1 MEESNKEIDK
11 SLIFAKFCMRRMG
24 LSFKTPENRS
34 AYWVQKIIFIFTISS
49 MCYHV
54 FGDIVYICLT
64 LYDSPRVEEVVPLF
78 HTFGYGV
85 LSK

>member
-1 MEESNKEIDK
+1 MEESYKEIDK
-11 SLIFAKFCMRRMG
+11 TLTLTKFCMRRIG
-24 LSFKTPENRS
+24 LSFKAPES
-34 AYWVQKIIFIFTISS
+34 STAYVLQKMMFIMTISS

-64 LYDSPRVEEVVPLF
+64 LSNSPRVEDVVPLF

-85 LSK
+85 MSK